1 MEHVCIYISPEQQKK
16 GKQLGP
22 KLDFSVRA
30 AVPQEVRT
38 TDTSEAAPVPRNLS
52 LRELTKAAAP
62 AAPVITKTAVPVA
75 PVTVEDLAEGVDNES
90 VVSRQDI
97 EVYICTYVYYI
108 YCVCICIS
116 FGPPSG
122 R

>member
-1 MEHVCIYISPEQQKK
+1 MEHVCMYVSPEQQKK

-22 KLDFSVRA
+22 KLDFSATA

-38 TDTSEAAPVPRNLS
+38 TDTSEVAPVPRNLS

-62 AAPVITKTAVPVA
+62 AAPVFTKTAVPVA
-75 PVTVEDLAEGVDNES
+75 PVTTEDLAEGVDNES
-90 VVSRQDI
+90 VVSGQDI

-108 YCVCICIS
+108 YFVCIYIS
-116 FGPPSG
+116 VGRQSG